1 MEVGSAI
8 RQLRRSQKGLNQ
20 SQFANKIGITQT
32 YLSQIESG
40 KKTPSMSVLQTIGVH
55 LEIPFPILF
64 WFCLTIDD
72 IQESK
77 RKHFKFL
84 KPSIDAMIDSII

>member
-1 MEVGSAI
+1 MEVGRAI

-20 SQFANKIGITQT
+20 SQFAKEIGITQT
-32 YLSQIESG
+32 YLSQIEAG
-40 KKTPSMSVLQTIGVH
+40 KKNPSIEILGAIGHH

-77 RKHFKFL
+77 KEHFKFI

>member
-1 MEVGSAI
+1 MNIGIAI
-8 RQLRRSQKGLNQ
+8 RRLRRSQKGLNQ
-20 SQFANKIGITQT
+20 SQFAKEVGITQT
-32 YLSQIESG
+32 YLSQIENG
-40 KKTPSMSVLQTIGVH
+40 KKIPSIAILGAVGHH

-64 WFCLTIDD
+64 WFCLTEDD

-77 RKHFKFL
+77 KEHFKFI

>member
-1 MEVGSAI
+1 MNIGVAI
-8 RQLRRSQKGLNQ
+8 GRLRRSQKGLNQ
-20 SQFANKIGITQT
+20 SEFAKEIGITQT
-32 YLSQIESG
+32 YLSQIENE
-40 KKTPSMSVLQTIGVH
+40 KKIPSVAILGAIGHH

-77 RKHFKFL
+77 KEHFKFI

>member
-1 MEVGSAI
+1 MDVGSAI
-8 RQLRRSQKGLNQ
+8 RRLRKSQKDLNQ
-20 SQFANKIGITQT
+20 SEFAKEIGITQT

-40 KKTPSMSVLQTIGVH
+40 KKIPSIAILGAIGHH

-77 RKHFKFL
+77 KEHFKFL